1 VLLAPPALWSGP
13 RPTRS
18 AARSRPPRAET
29 LPLPATY
36 RWPCRL
42 LRSQPDQPS
51 HGRGNASSRPFGNG
65 RWGGAGRLN
74 GLVSPVSAGATPRFA
89 GHAGLPSL
97 TAKEGRRP
105 LDRSGRSWQR
115 AGDGRDAKI
124 AKDWA
129 AVEGWFEI
137 GMNRAQCRCLAGLLE
152 TVQPDDTTLNQLA
165 RNARG
170 RAKLGKARQ
179 SANPSGCGSG

>member
-1 VLLAPPALWSGP
+1 MSLCCPVLLIMAPPVLWSGP

-65 RWGGAGRLN
+65 RWGGAGRFN
-74 GLVSPVSAGATPRFA
+74 GLLSPVSAGVTPRFA
-89 GHAGLPSL
+89 GHAVLPSL
-97 TAKEGRRP
+97 TAKEFRRP
-105 LDRSGRSWQR
+105 PYRSGRSWQR
-115 AGDGRDAKI
+115 AGDPRD
-124 AKDWA
+124 
-129 AVEGWFEI
+129 VR
-137 GMNRAQCRCLAGLLE
+137 NRKR
-152 TVQPDDTTLNQLA
+152 
-165 RNARG
+165 
-170 RAKLGKARQ
+170 
-179 SANPSGCGSG
+179 SGCRRGVVRNRDEPHPVQMPRRSA